1 VFVVSYASKPNQ
13 FTLEEETAF
22 PIGEQ
27 DNLEKVVKT
36 KIGLRWQWSS
46 EFPLV
51 QADWY
56 SGSTIYRKEIKM
68 LLFIFF
74 NSSRFFIIQ
83 SVQLDL
89 EPTSL
94 LLKG

>member
-1 VFVVSYASKPNQ
+1 VFVVSSASKPSH

-27 DNLEKVVKT
+27 DSLEEVAKT
-36 KIGLRWQWSS
+36 KISLRWEWIS

-56 SGSTIYRKEIKM
+56 SQGI
-68 LLFIFF
+68 
-74 NSSRFFIIQ
+74 
-83 SVQLDL
+83 
-89 EPTSL
+89 
-94 LLKG
+94 